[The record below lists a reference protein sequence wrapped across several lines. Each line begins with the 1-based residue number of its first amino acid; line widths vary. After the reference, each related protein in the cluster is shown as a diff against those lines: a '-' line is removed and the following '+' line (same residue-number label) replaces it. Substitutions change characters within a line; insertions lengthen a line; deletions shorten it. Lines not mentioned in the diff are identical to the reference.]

1 VLAYGKVL
9 VDYIVQDTAIHVHYN
24 INPLDTVNM
33 VGVNTAAHKTSL
45 DINRKIKL
53 GVDATLPVTEM
64 IRWNSDVSTYNN
76 QVVVTDPILS
86 KEAYIYKKVDT
97 KRKLETILKSEDTE
111 KDSSLGPDCS
121 TYEVSIL
128 IGSPKSGNS
137 FAGDLMVFSK

>member
-1 VLAYGKVL
+1 
-9 VDYIVQDTAIHVHYN
+9 
-24 INPLDTVNM
+24 M

-76 QVVVTDPILS
+76 QVVVTDPIFS

-137 FAGDLMVFSK
+137 FAGT